1 MMQKCR
7 NEHPWITLLIA
18 LCTGWLGVNAVWGL
32 TGPDDT
38 LLSGWM
44 GKVAPLGVWLA
55 GVYGVL
61 AILWVLSLRS
71 RSDRGKAVRFSV
83 LIVGLYLGGVA
94 GFEALYNAIRPALGS
109 TGVPATSIVDGLRFA
124 LHRSFMLLPV
134 IPMVLAWRLGPGARE
149 RRVPLR
155 FGNWRAQTRVK
166 LPLLGY
172 VSWSWAFLLVAV
184 FVGLPFF
191 LVFQSQ
197 VGFEPI
203 LCGALFR
210 MAPALL
216 LMALANGLVE
226 EVVFRG
232 FFLSALTPATGV
244 RAAVWLQAI
253 FFGLHHFGSSPV
265 PMQALTTML
274 VSTLVGYLLGRSV
287 VGTRGLGWA
296 VLIHM
301 MADLTFFSVTHVV
314 W

>member
-1 MMQKCR
+1 MMQKR
-7 NEHPWITLLIA
+7 RIERYWITLLVA
-18 LCTGWLGVNAVWGL
+18 LFVGWLGVNAVWGL

-38 LLSGWM
+38 LVSGWM
-44 GKVAPLGVWLA
+44 GQVAPPGVWLA
-55 GVYGVL
+55 GVFAVL
-61 AILWVLSLRS
+61 ASIWVLSLRS
-71 RSDRGKAVRFSV
+71 PSNHGKAVRFAV
-83 LIVGLYLGGVA
+83 LIVGAYLGGVA
-94 GFEALYNAIRPALGS
+94 GFETLYRAVRPALGS

-124 LHRSFMLLPV
+124 LHRSFLLMP
-134 IPMVLAWRLGPGARE
+134 ILPMALVWRLGPRDLGRP
-149 RRVPLR
+149 VPLR
-155 FGNWRAQTRVK
+155 FGDWSTRTRVK
-166 LPLLGY
+166 LPLLGH
-172 VSWSWAFLLVAV
+172 VSWSWAFLIVAV
-184 FVGLPFF
+184 FVGIPFF

-197 VGFEPI
+197 VGFEP
-203 LCGALFR
+203 LTSGVLLR

-216 LMALANGLVE
+216 LMAFANGVVE

-232 FFLSALTPATGV
+232 FFLSALTPATGI